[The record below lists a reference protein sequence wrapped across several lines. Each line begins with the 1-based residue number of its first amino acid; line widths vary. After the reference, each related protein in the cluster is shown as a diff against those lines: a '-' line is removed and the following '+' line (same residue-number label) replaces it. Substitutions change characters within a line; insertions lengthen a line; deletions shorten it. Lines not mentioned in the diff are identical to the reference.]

1 MHNMNSKR
9 CFHIRGTSANLYIYI
24 YIYIYIVFNINKLH
38 TKFCHLILRFL
49 MYYAMH
55 VNYSY
60 NSFLCGGKYLT

>member
-1 MHNMNSKR
+1 MHNVNSQH
-9 CFHIRGTSANLYIYI
+9 CFHIRGTSANLC
-24 YIYIYIVFNINKLH
+24 IYIVFNINKLH

-60 NSFLCGGKYLT
+60 NSVLCGGKYLA